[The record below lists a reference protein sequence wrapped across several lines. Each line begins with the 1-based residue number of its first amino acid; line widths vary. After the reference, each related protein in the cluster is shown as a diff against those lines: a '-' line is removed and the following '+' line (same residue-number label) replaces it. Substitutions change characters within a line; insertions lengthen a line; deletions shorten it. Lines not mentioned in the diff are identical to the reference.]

1 LKSEQYPVYEGIL
14 YMKYLK
20 EAALSTALLS
30 LAACG
35 GGDGDNQVTLGQ
47 SGDFQLSITDAPVD
61 LADEVNITF
70 DKVTVKPLDG
80 SPKEIEDLEIS
91 SINLLD
97 YTGGKSELLVDTT
110 DENSDI
116 PSLPAGEYEWMRFH
130 ISEANI
136 VIDGQQYE
144 LEVPSG
150 DTSGL
155 KVNTAFSIPAN
166 DIGFF
171 TIDFDLRHSV
181 IGPFDAKGRNS
192 QAGDQ
197 YYKLKPVLRL
207 IENESVGK
215 VTGTVDSTLLATC
228 TATEELEELPAAVY
242 LFEGE
247 LEEEALDDIDH
258 EVADED
264 RQVTD
269 LVEPFMSV
277 SLSQDAG
284 DVQFSFGFVPA
295 GTYSIVLA
303 CGEDDADQDDD
314 DLEYEGLQEIV
325 VTAGEITSVTV
336 ADES

>member
-1 LKSEQYPVYEGIL
+1 
-14 YMKYLK
+14 MKYLK
-20 EAALSTALLS
+20 EVVLSTALLS

-35 GGDGDNQVTLGQ
+35 GGDGSTNIAIGQ
-47 SGDFQLSITDAPVD
+47 SGDLHLSITDAPVD
-61 LADEVNITF
+61 MAEQVNITF
-70 DKVTVKPLDG
+70 DKVTVKPRAG
-80 SPKEIEDLEIS
+80 SPKGIENLEITT
-91 SINLLD
+91 INLLD
-97 YTGGKSELLVDTT
+97 YTGGDSELLVDTSDEST
-110 DENSDI
+110 DVA
-116 PSLPAGEYEWMRFH
+116 SLPAGEYEWMRFH

-155 KVNTAFSIPAN
+155 KVNTPFSIPAN

-181 IGPFDAKGRNS
+181 IGPFDVKRGNVET
-192 QAGDQ
+192 GEQ

-207 IENESVGK
+207 VENNDVGK
-215 VTGTVDSTLLATC
+215 VRGTVDSALLATC
-228 TATEELEELPAAVY
+228 SETLPTAVY

-247 LEEEALDDIDH
+247 LEEEELDDIDH

-264 RQVTD
+264 RQVVD
-269 LVEPFMSV
+269 LIDPFMSI
-277 SLSQDAG
+277 SLSYDAG
-284 DVQFSFGFVPA
+284 DAPFNFGFVPA

-303 CGEDDADQDDD
+303 CGEDNADQDEDE
-314 DLEYEGLQEIV
+314 LEYEGLHKIV
-325 VTAGEITSVTV
+325 VTAGEITDVTL